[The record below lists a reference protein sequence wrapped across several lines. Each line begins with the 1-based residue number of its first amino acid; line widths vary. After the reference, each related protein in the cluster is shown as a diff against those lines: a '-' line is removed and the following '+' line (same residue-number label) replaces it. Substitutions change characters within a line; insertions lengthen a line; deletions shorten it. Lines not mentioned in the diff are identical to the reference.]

1 MSASPYALLMILTGT
16 LLGSCSAT
24 PAQPSAS
31 TADVILEA
39 PASAVRHA
47 LVEVLTQGGYEVE
60 RDANSDSEI
69 RTGYRKEISNYNWLY
84 TSRFGIMRSKVTVT
98 LAAEDETSTRITVQV
113 WYEGK
118 SGDWMPLT
126 SSWVPYDA
134 AVPQSAANTI
144 QLVKNE
150 LGLL

>member
-1 MSASPYALLMILTGT
+1 
-16 LLGSCSAT
+16 
-24 PAQPSAS
+24 
-31 TADVILEA
+31 
-39 PASAVRHA
+39 
-47 LVEVLTQGGYEVE
+47 VE

-84 TSRFGIMRSKVTVT
+84 TSRFGIIRSKVTVT
-98 LAAEDETSTRITVQV
+98 LAAEDETSTRITVRV